1 MSSRILKGGG
11 DADRSGADRGD
22 TGRGDTPR
30 LDVAPGRVIK
40 KDVASAQEIARELR
54 ESAEAE
60 AERIVATAKADAE
73 ALRTKAHEEGH
84 AAGLAEW
91 TDKVMAAAR
100 AEAERKE
107 RTRDDLVR
115 LSIRIAR
122 KIIGREIESVDRT
135 ASDLVVQAVRGLHH
149 EGRIRVHLRPEDL
162 EKVQRER
169 GRLVDEIGGHVE
181 IELVQNPDIAS
192 GGCRVETPFG
202 IVDASLETQLRVLE
216 DALLGRKR

>member
-11 DADRSGADRGD
+11 DADHGDGA
-22 TGRGDTPR
+22 PR
-30 LDVAPGRVIK
+30 LDMAPGRVIK
-40 KDVASAQEIARELR
+40 KDVASAQEIARDLR
-54 ESAEAE
+54 QSAEGE
-60 AERIVATAKADAE
+60 AERILAAARAEAESLRAKAHD
-73 ALRTKAHEEGH
+73 EGY

-91 TDKVMAAAR
+91 TEKVLDAGR
-100 AEAERKE
+100 KEAERKD

-122 KIIGREIESVDRT
+122 KILGREIESVEQT

-149 EGRIRVHLRPEDL
+149 EGRIRVHLRPEDFDR
-162 EKVQRER
+162 VQQER
-169 GRLVDEIGGHVE
+169 GRLIDEIGGHVE
-181 IELVQNPDIAS
+181 IELVQDREIEG